1 MSTGLTEEEAKFVSQ
16 LKAGNQRAW
25 ETFYMSFRDN
35 LILDVY
41 DREPGGTSASVQSFF
56 IRFLT
61 QEQYKTLSGESL
73 TGIKEE
79 IKILLLHYI
88 QQDTTADTTS

>member
-1 MSTGLTEEEAKFVSQ
+1 MSTGLTEEAKFVLQ

-25 ETFYMSFRDN
+25 ETFYISFRDN
-35 LILDVY
+35 LILDIY
-41 DREPGGTSASVQSFF
+41 DREPGETSAKIQSFF

-61 QEQYKTLSGESL
+61 QEQYKELSHESL

-79 IKILLLHYI
+79 IKALLLHYI
-88 QQDTTADTTS
+88 QQDTIAGTTS